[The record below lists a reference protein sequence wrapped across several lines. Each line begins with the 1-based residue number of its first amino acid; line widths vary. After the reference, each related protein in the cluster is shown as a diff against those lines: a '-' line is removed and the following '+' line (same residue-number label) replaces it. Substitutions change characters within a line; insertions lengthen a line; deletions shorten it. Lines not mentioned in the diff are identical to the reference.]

1 MKKLKIV
8 EFFNKEYD
16 GPKKGIIVMACIG
29 ALSFAVVVY
38 VINQA
43 AEMAADVS
51 TDAEIRF
58 FFMFIVICAL
68 NVVCKQ
74 YTLTQTT
81 IMAESVVRK
90 VRIRLIDKLRRTEL
104 RSLESL
110 GQGDIFARITQ
121 DTDLISLTASDVIY
135 VFESILSALAL
146 FFYTAFISL
155 TGFVFIVIFVIVLYT
170 AFFFNYLKIQ
180 EKLNAAR
187 LKEADFFDA
196 LNDTLS
202 GFKEIKIN
210 SRTNNALFADIET
223 LSKETEAL
231 KTESESKIDNNVLLT
246 FIFFEGLLAVVVFGV
261 PLFSSAH
268 SEVIIQLVAV
278 MLFVFGMLNGISRGM
293 PVVITTNV
301 AVENLERLESKLDSF
316 GACTEMT
323 VPDIS
328 EDFRDI
334 TLDSVSFQYAGEEEE
349 TLFLTGPIDLSIRQG
364 EVLFIVGGN
373 GSGKS
378 TLLKLLTGL
387 YYPLAGGRILL
398 DGQTVS
404 KETYQAY
411 RELFSIIFTD
421 FHMFKKL
428 YGLDAIDEHRVKHL
442 LKEMDIHTKTDY
454 VDGRFTNI
462 DLSTGQRKRLAYIT
476 ALLEDKPIYVF
487 DEWAA
492 DQDPEYRRHFY
503 ERFLEDLK
511 AMNKTIIAVT
521 HDDRYFDRADRVIK
535 MEEGK
540 VVEVIK

>member
-68 NVVCKQ
+68 YVVCKQ

>member
-8 EFFNKEYD
+8 EFFKKEYD
-16 GPKKGIIVMACIG
+16 GPKKGIFVMACIG

-51 TDAEIRF
+51 TDVEPRF
-58 FFMFIVICAL
+58 FFMFVVICAL
-68 NVVCKQ
+68 YVVCKQ

-104 RSLESL
+104 RSLESI
-110 GQGDIFARITQ
+110 GQGDLFVRITQ
-121 DTDLISLTASDVIY
+121 DTDLISHTASDVIY

-146 FFYTAFISL
+146 FLYTAFISL
-155 TGFVFIVIFVIVLYT
+155 TGFVFIVIFVIVLYM

-180 EKLNAAR
+180 EKLNASR

-196 LNDTLS
+196 LNDIFS

-210 SRTNNALFADIET
+210 TRTNNALFADIET
-223 LSKETEAL
+223 LSKETETL
-231 KTESESKIDNNVLLT
+231 KTEAEFRIDNNVLLT

-261 PLFSSAH
+261 PLFSSTH

-293 PVVITTNV
+293 PVVVTTNV

-316 GACTEMT
+316 EISTDMT
-323 VPDIS
+323 VPDVC
-328 EDFRDI
+328 EDFREI
-334 TLDSVSFQYAGEEEE
+334 TLQSISFQYTGEEGEP
-349 TLFLTGPIDLSIRQG
+349 LFFTGPIDLSIRQG

-387 YYPLAGGRILL
+387 YYPLADGRILL

-428 YGLDAIDEHRVKHL
+428 YGLETVDEHRVKHL
-442 LKEMDIHTKTDY
+442 LKEMDIQTKTGY
-454 VDGRFTNI
+454 VDGRFTNL
-462 DLSTGQRKRLAYIT
+462 DLSTGQRKRLAYIA
-476 ALLEDKPIYVF
+476 ALLEDKPVYVF

-492 DQDPEYRRHFY
+492 DQDPTYRRHFY
-503 ERFLEDLK
+503 ERFLEDLR

>member
-8 EFFNKEYD
+8 EFFNREYD

-29 ALSFAVVVY
+29 AVSSAVMVY

-51 TDAEIRF
+51 TDIEIRL

-68 NVVCKQ
+68 LVVCKNF
-74 YTLTQTT
+74 TLMQTT

-110 GQGDIFARITQ
+110 GKGDLYARVTQ

-135 VFESILSALAL
+135 VFESILSALCL
-146 FFYTAFISL
+146 FLYTAFISL
-155 TGFVFIVIFVIVLYT
+155 IAFVFTVIFVLILYM

-180 EKLNAAR
+180 ERLNAAR
-187 LKEADFFDA
+187 TKEADFFDA

-210 SRTNNALFADIET
+210 NRMNNALFEDIEA
-223 LSKETEAL
+223 LSKETEKL
-231 KTESESKIDNNVLLT
+231 KTEAEFKTDNNVLLA

-261 PLFSSAH
+261 PLFSSTH
-268 SEVIIQLVAV
+268 SEVIVQLVAV

-316 GACTEMT
+316 ETSTDMT

-328 EDFRDI
+328 KEFREI
-334 TLDSVSFQYAGEEEE
+334 TLQSVSFQYTGEEAE
-349 TLFLTGPIDLSIRQG
+349 TLFYTGPIDLSIRQG

-387 YYPLAGGRILL
+387 YYPMADGRILL

-404 KETYQAY
+404 KETYQAF

-428 YGLDAIDEHRVKHL
+428 YGLESVDEHRVKHL

-462 DLSTGQRKRLAYIT
+462 DLSTGQRKRLAYIA
-476 ALLEDKPIYVF
+476 ALLEDKSIYVF

-492 DQDPEYRRHFY
+492 DQDPTYRRHFY
-503 ERFLEDLK
+503 ERFLDDLK
-511 AMNKTIIAVT
+511 AMNKTVIAVT